1 VEWLD
6 KFHTSRGVVGTGTKG
21 WAQYLWDVMN
31 EERVE
36 AVLQRAVMKESKEVA
51 AAKQVLFYEATPYNL
66 NNFAC
71 SCYCQ
76 TPY

>member
-1 VEWLD
+1 
-6 KFHTSRGVVGTGTKG
+6 VGTGTKG

-51 AAKQVLFYEATPYNL
+51 AAKQVL
-66 NNFAC
+66 
-71 SCYCQ
+71 
-76 TPY
+76 